1 MQFAS
6 DNTAGA
12 PQPVLDAV
20 LRANEGFA
28 PSYGADEWTARA
40 AGLMNELFE
49 REVAVFLVATGTA
62 ANALAL
68 GCLTPP
74 FGAVL
79 CHAESHLHE
88 EECGAPEFYTG
99 GAKLVGLEG
108 AAGKLDPESVR
119 EALGRF
125 HKGSPRNVQPAVL
138 SLTQATEAGTV
149 YRPAELAALADVAKA
164 AGLAVHMDGAR
175 FANAAA
181 ALGCRPA
188 ALSWRAGVDVLSFG
202 GTKLGALNA
211 EAVVFFDP
219 AHAHDMPFRRKRGGH
234 LFSKSRF
241 AAAQFT
247 ALIEDGLWLRLATHA
262 NAMAARLAA
271 GLERVPMAR
280 LAAPVEA
287 NEVFALLAPEAEAR
301 LKVAGARFQ
310 RWDSPGLRRD
320 AGAAPDEVLVRLVTS
335 WATRAAEVDDFLQ
348 VLAAVEAS
356 A

>member
-12 PQPVLDAV
+12 PQAVMDAM

-40 AGLMNELFE
+40 AGLLSELFE

-68 GCLTPP
+68 GCLAPP
-74 FGAVL
+74 YGAVL
-79 CHAESHLHE
+79 CHAESHLNE

-99 GAKLVGLEG
+99 GAKLVGLDG
-108 AAGKLDPESVR
+108 RAGKLDPAAVR

-125 HKGSPRNVQPAVL
+125 LKGSPRTVQPAVL

-149 YRPAELAALADVAKA
+149 YRPDEIAALAELARAE
-164 AGLAVHMDGAR
+164 GLAVHMDGAR
-175 FANAAA
+175 FANAVA
-181 ALGCRPA
+181 ALGCSPA
-188 ALSWRAGVDVLSFG
+188 ELSWRAGVDALSFG
-202 GTKLGALNA
+202 ATKLGAINA
-211 EAVVFFDP
+211 EAVIFFDP
-219 AHAHDMPFRRKRGGH
+219 AHARDMPFRRKRGGH

-241 AAAQFT
+241 AAAQFA
-247 ALIEDGLWLRLATHA
+247 ALLEDGLWLRLAAHA

-271 GLERVPMAR
+271 GLERQRVAR

-287 NEVFALLAPEAEAR
+287 NEVFALLAPEADAR
-301 LKVAGARFQ
+301 LKAAGARFQ
-310 RWDSPGLRRD
+310 PWDSPGLRRD
-320 AGAAPDEVLVRLVTS
+320 SGAAAGEVLVRLVTS
-335 WATRAAEVDDFLQ
+335 WATREAEVDRFLE
-348 VLAAVEAS
+348 VLAEAGAS
-356 A
+356 V

>member
-12 PQPVLDAV
+12 PQAVLDAM
-20 LRANEGFA
+20 LEANEGFA

-40 AGLMNELFE
+40 AGLMSELFE
-49 REVAVFLVATGTA
+49 RDVAVFLVATGTA

-79 CHAESHLHE
+79 CHAECHLHE

-108 AAGKLDPESVR
+108 RAGKLEPGTVR
-119 EALGRF
+119 AALRGF
-125 HKGSPRNVQPAVL
+125 HRGSPRSMQPAAL

-149 YRPAELAALADVAKA
+149 YRPDEIAALAEVARA
-164 AGLAVHMDGAR
+164 EGLAVHMDGAR
-175 FANAAA
+175 FANAMA
-181 ALGCRPA
+181 ALGCSPA
-188 ALSWRAGVDVLSFG
+188 ELSWRAGVDVLCFG
-202 GTKLGALNA
+202 GTKLGAINA

-219 AHAHDMPFRRKRGGH
+219 ARARDMPFRRKRGGH

-241 AAAQFT
+241 MAAQFA
-247 ALIEDGLWLRLATHA
+247 ALLGDGLWLRLAAHA

-271 GLERVPMAR
+271 GLEGSNMAR

-287 NEVFALLAPEAEAR
+287 NEIFALLAPEAEAR
-301 LKVAGARFQ
+301 LKAAGACFQ
-310 RWDSPGLRRD
+310 PWDSPGLRRD
-320 AGAAPDEVLVRLVTS
+320 SRAVNEVLVRLVTS
-335 WATRAAEVDDFLQ
+335 WATRDTEVDALLE
-348 VLAAVEAS
+348 VLADVGVS